1 MHTLTGRRIPQLRDR
16 LHREMGSFVS
26 EKSFP
31 IGFVLRRSLRRTWKF
46 LQAGYSEVIDDFR
59 ACPAKVRDGC
69 FKQLNHARVG
79 SVLKFEDL
87 AQDTNASIFQ
97 SGPVQ
102 KRGVRRRD
110 SGFCACR
117 ARIGRILSYDHVQKP
132 CGVFDRASHRAGR
145 VPLAV
150 ERSHSGAAH
159 QSDRRTD
166 ADQIVDR
173 RGRPHAAASIG
184 TDADRAEVRCNRN
197 ACAAAGASARIRRVV
212 RVARETGQNRID
224 RVGQTHRKFRK

>member
-1 MHTLTGRRIPQLRDR
+1 MHTLAGRRIPQLRYR
-16 LHREMGSFVS
+16 LYRKTGSFVS
-26 EKSFP
+26 EESFP
-31 IGFVLRRSLRRTWKF
+31 IVFVMRGSLRRTWKF

-102 KRGVRRRD
+102 KRSVRWWD

-117 ARIGRILSYDHVQKP
+117 ARIGRIGSRHHVQTP
-132 CGVFDRASHRAGR
+132 RRAFNGASHRARGG
-145 VPLAV
+145 PLAV
-150 ERSHSGAAH
+150 EWRHSGSAH
-159 QSDRRTD
+159 QSDGRTD
-166 ADQIVDR
+166 AERIVD
-173 RGRPHAAASIG
+173 
-184 TDADRAEVRCNRN
+184 
-197 ACAAAGASARIRRVV
+197 
-212 RVARETGQNRID
+212 
-224 RVGQTHRKFRK
+224 

>member
-31 IGFVLRRSLRRTWKF
+31 IGFVLRRSLRRTRKF
-46 LQAGYSEVIDDFR
+46 LEAGQLELIDDFR
-59 ACPAKVRDGC
+59 ACPAKIRDGC

-87 AQDTNASIFQ
+87 AQNTNASIFQ

-110 SGFCACR
+110 SGSAPAVRGSAGSSPTITSRSR
-117 ARIGRILSYDHVQKP
+117 AASSTVRVIGPGVSLWLSSGAIPVRLTSP
-132 CGVFDRASHRAGR
+132 TVGR
-145 VPLAV
+145 MPTRLLIDEGARTLPPVSVPIPTVPKFAAIATPVPPLEPPLAYAV
-150 ERSHSGAAH
+150 L
-159 QSDRRTD
+159 
-166 ADQIVDR
+166 
-173 RGRPHAAASIG
+173 
-184 TDADRAEVRCNRN
+184 
-197 ACAAAGASARIRRVV
+197 
-212 RVARETGQNRID
+212 
-224 RVGQTHRKFRK
+224 